1 MKDDIKKNTKKTN
14 YVKVPKEDMSRWEK
28 GGAGIRPAT
37 KPYVAKKKEGK

>member
-1 MKDDIKKNTKKTN
+1 MKEDAKKTTKKTN

-37 KPYVAKKKEGK
+37 KPYVPKKEGK